1 LRNISIE
8 EVKDLIKFVK
18 DKNNSEVEEIYGNQ
32 TSDELELFD
41 LVNVVMDV
49 SLDVFKM
56 NENDHQIDSTT
67 KAPTRYSNDN
77 FMN

>member
-1 LRNISIE
+1 MRNISIE

-56 NENDHQIDSTT
+56 NENDHQID
-67 KAPTRYSNDN
+67 
-77 FMN
+77 

>member
-1 LRNISIE
+1 LRNITIE

-32 TSDELELFD
+32 KSDELELFD

-56 NENDHQIDSTT
+56 NENDHQID
-67 KAPTRYSNDN
+67 
-77 FMN
+77 